1 MERFGET
8 EGVDGIPEFG
18 ANCEQRNSGGILRQR
33 ENHLGIIAGKRR
45 YVVNRGTHGLQG
57 VERLGPTGDDA
68 VGDHFVHDD
77 DGIDDPVA
85 LCEKGAK
92 EPREVDERDGGRIDG
107 KRVDLGCEIGEERGD
122 NSFRG
127 NDEEGKMEGKHM
139 IVDETHAEEGMKE
152 RHN

>member
-1 MERFGET
+1 M
-8 EGVDGIPEFG
+8 
-18 ANCEQRNSGGILRQR
+18 RQR

-77 DGIDDPVA
+77 DRIDDPVA

-92 EPREVDERDGGRIDG
+92 EPREVDE
-107 KRVDLGCEIGEERGD
+107 ERGD

-127 NDEEGKMEGKHM
+127 NYEEGKMEGKHM

>member
-1 MERFGET
+1 MEF
-8 EGVDGIPEFG
+8 
-18 ANCEQRNSGGILRQR
+18 QNSGRIVNSGTAAEFCASGRIIWGSSR
-33 ENHLGIIAGKRR
+33 ENGGTSSTAGRM
-45 YVVNRGTHGLQG
+45 GCQG

-127 NDEEGKMEGKHM
+127 NYEEGKMEGKHM